1 MKSKYVKARLMSFID
16 CFKFLNDDMNLDIE
30 EQYLLLLLKKKYF
43 DKCISINDL
52 QKIIPN
58 GFALEEVM
66 KRLESKSLIIK
77 SHKEEYMLDKN
88 KLIKVL

>member
-16 CFKFLNDDMNLDIE
+16 FFKLLNDMSLDIE
-30 EQYLLLLLKKKYF
+30 EQYLLLLLKKRYF
-43 DKCISINDL
+43 DKNISINDL

-66 KRLESKSLIIK
+66 KRLEIKSFIIK
-77 SHKEEYMLDKN
+77 SHNEEYMLDKN